1 MLGFL
6 SQFLTQARVLTHVF
20 PLLLA
25 SMTTGIYIRT
35 SVRPFLNLVFL
46 FKKIDYSFAFNI
58 QIIGNIFRKSLRLS
72 GRARAEHSIGQITT
86 LISKDATHLDAM
98 SAFGHQ

>member
-1 MLGFL
+1 M
-6 SQFLTQARVLTHVF
+6 
-20 PLLLA
+20 
-25 SMTTGIYIRT
+25 
-35 SVRPFLNLVFL
+35 
-46 FKKIDYSFAFNI
+46 DYSFVVNV